1 MFGGDEAGAACSSAL
16 SEKDAKANVLDTLM
30 EFRFVL
36 TAICFQLARAES
48 QMFMLLQT
56 QFFEINVESTVPV
69 PSAQTVLCGSS
80 VLLT

>member
-1 MFGGDEAGAACSSAL
+1 
-16 SEKDAKANVLDTLM
+16 M